1 MWQNANIA
9 KNREPG
15 KTPGQ
20 MFCVEF
26 FSLLF
31 AAGVALGSVVGLR
44 GGAAYAASGITA
56 ILCAAVPMIKRP
68 LAVPAVFLLGGFLA
82 FTLHSLG
89 WAAFEGPVPQVQ
101 RAGVALKEFIGSLPF
116 RDDGTAPL
124 LKAFLCGDRSGLG
137 KEAVQVFRKA
147 GASHLLALSGLHM
160 GILYMVFDKL
170 SRPMGKYPAVRIA
183 RFVVLI
189 GASAFF
195 TLMTGASPSMVRAF
209 LFILTGETASLLGRE
224 KKLGRTLC
232 TALLL
237 QLAITPEAITSAGF
251 QLSYLAMAGI
261 VLLYPVMDKWYPSG
275 GKPSLMRKIWKMSA
289 MAISCQVFTAPLTL
303 YLFGSFP
310 RHFLLT
316 NLLAIPITTCFI
328 AAALAVL
335 GLSALGIC
343 PGFLYGV
350 ADGLG
355 EALRFCLEVISS
367 L

>member
-1 MWQNANIA
+1 MWEHSN
-9 KNREPG
+9 
-15 KTPGQ
+15 T
-20 MFCVEF
+20 FCVEKA
-26 FSLLF
+26 SLLF
-31 AAGVALGSVVGLR
+31 AAGVATGAVLGLK
-44 GGAAYAASGITA
+44 GGPGYAAAG
-56 ILCAAVPMIKRP
+56 LGAV
-68 LAVPAVFLLGGFLA
+68 VLA
-82 FTLHSLG
+82 FLPMARRRQAIPAFFLMAGFFAFAVQSLG
-89 WAAFEGPVPQVQ
+89 WASSQGSMLAE
-101 RAGVALKEFIGSLPF
+101 RAGEAFKNYIDTLPF

-124 LKAFLCGDRSGLG
+124 LKAFLAGDRSGLPR
-137 KEAVQVFRKA
+137 ETVSAFRKA

-160 GILYMVFDKL
+160 GILYMVFDML

-237 QLAITPEAITSAGF
+237 QLAITPDAITSAGF

-261 VLLYPVMDKWYPSG
+261 VLVFPVMDKWYPG
-275 GKPSLMRKIWKMSA
+275 GGRPSLMRKTWKMSA

-316 NLLAIPITTCFI
+316 NLLAIPLTTCFI

-355 EALRFCLEVISS
+355 EAIRFCLEVISS

>member
-1 MWQNANIA
+1 
-9 KNREPG
+9 
-15 KTPGQ
+15 
-20 MFCVEF
+20 
-26 FSLLF
+26 
-31 AAGVALGSVVGLR
+31 
-44 GGAAYAASGITA
+44 
-56 ILCAAVPMIKRP
+56 MIKRP

-101 RAGVALKEFIGSLPF
+101 RAGEALKEFIGSLPF

-124 LKAFLCGDRSGLG
+124 LKAFLGGDKSGLG
-137 KEAVQVFRKA
+137 KETVSTFRKA

-170 SRPMGKYPAVRIA
+170 SRPMGKYPTVRIA

-209 LFILTGETASLLGRE
+209 LFILTGEAASLLGRE

-261 VLLYPVMDKWYPSG
+261 VLVFPVMDKWYPSG

-289 MAISCQVFTAPLTL
+289 MAISCQVFTVPLTL

-316 NLLAIPITTCFI
+316 NLLAIPLTTCFI
-328 AAALAVL
+328 AVALAVL

>member
-1 MWQNANIA
+1 
-9 KNREPG
+9 
-15 KTPGQ
+15 

-31 AAGVALGSVVGLR
+31 AAGVAAGAVTGLR
-44 GGAAYAASGITA
+44 GGAAYAAAGITA
-56 ILCAAVPMIKRP
+56 TLCAVLPMMKRTP
-68 LAVPAVFLLGGFLA
+68 SIPILFLLAGFLA
-82 FTLHSLG
+82 FCLHSLG
-89 WAAFEGPVPQVQ
+89 WAAFDGPITPAQ
-101 RAGVALKEFIGSLPF
+101 RAGKALREFIGTLPF

-124 LKAFLCGDRSGLG
+124 LKAFLVGDRSGLG
-137 KEAVQVFRKA
+137 KETVSAFRKA

-170 SRPMGKYPAVRIA
+170 SRPMGKYPAVRVA
-183 RFVVLI
+183 RYVVLI

-237 QLAITPEAITSAGF
+237 QLAITPEAITSVGF

-261 VLLYPVMDKWYPSG
+261 LLVYPVMDKWYPGG
-275 GKPSLMRKIWKMSA
+275 GKPSLMRKIWRMSA
-289 MAISCQVFTAPLTL
+289 MAISCQIFTAPLTL

-328 AAALAVL
+328 AVSLAVL

-355 EALRFCLEVISS
+355 AALRFCLEVISS

>member
-1 MWQNANIA
+1 
-9 KNREPG
+9 
-15 KTPGQ
+15 
-20 MFCVEF
+20 
-26 FSLLF
+26 
-31 AAGVALGSVVGLR
+31 
-44 GGAAYAASGITA
+44 
-56 ILCAAVPMIKRP
+56 MIKRP

-101 RAGVALKEFIGSLPF
+101 RAGEALKEFIGSLPF

-124 LKAFLCGDRSGLG
+124 LKAFLGGDKSGLG
-137 KEAVQVFRKA
+137 KETVSAFRKA

-170 SRPMGKYPAVRIA
+170 SRPMGKYPTVRIA

-209 LFILTGETASLLGRE
+209 LFILTGEAASLLGRE

-261 VLLYPVMDKWYPSG
+261 VLVFPVMDKWYPSG

-289 MAISCQVFTAPLTL
+289 MAISCQVFTVPLTL

-316 NLLAIPITTCFI
+316 NLLAIPLTTCFI
-328 AAALAVL
+328 AVALAVL

>member
-1 MWQNANIA
+1 
-9 KNREPG
+9 
-15 KTPGQ
+15 
-20 MFCVEF
+20 
-26 FSLLF
+26 
-31 AAGVALGSVVGLR
+31 
-44 GGAAYAASGITA
+44 
-56 ILCAAVPMIKRP
+56 MIKRP

-101 RAGVALKEFIGSLPF
+101 RAGEALKEFIGTLPF
-116 RDDGTAPL
+116 RDNGTAPL

-170 SRPMGKYPAVRIA
+170 SKPMGKYPAVRVT
-183 RFVVLI
+183 RYVVLM

-261 VLLYPVMDKWYPSG
+261 VLVFPVMDKWYPG
-275 GKPSLMRKIWKMSA
+275 GGRPSLMRKIWKMSA

-316 NLLAIPITTCFI
+316 NLLAIPLTTCFI
-328 AAALAVL
+328 AVALAVL

>member
-1 MWQNANIA
+1 
-9 KNREPG
+9 
-15 KTPGQ
+15 
-20 MFCVEF
+20 
-26 FSLLF
+26 
-31 AAGVALGSVVGLR
+31 
-44 GGAAYAASGITA
+44 
-56 ILCAAVPMIKRP
+56 MIKRP

-101 RAGVALKEFIGSLPF
+101 RAGEALKEFIGSLPF
-116 RDDGTAPL
+116 RDNRTAPL

-170 SRPMGKYPAVRIA
+170 SKPMGKYPAVRVT
-183 RFVVLI
+183 RYVVLM

-261 VLLYPVMDKWYPSG
+261 VLVFPVMDKWYPG
-275 GKPSLMRKIWKMSA
+275 GGRPSLMRKIWKMSA

-316 NLLAIPITTCFI
+316 NLLAIPLTTCFI

>member
-1 MWQNANIA
+1 
-9 KNREPG
+9 
-15 KTPGQ
+15 

-44 GGAAYAASGITA
+44 GGAAYAASGITT

-101 RAGVALKEFIGSLPF
+101 RAGEALKEFIGSLPF

-124 LKAFLCGDRSGLG
+124 LKAFLGGDKSGLG
-137 KEAVQVFRKA
+137 KETVSAFRKA

-170 SRPMGKYPAVRIA
+170 SRPMGKYPTVRIA

-209 LFILTGETASLLGRE
+209 LFILTGEAASLLGRE

-261 VLLYPVMDKWYPSG
+261 VLVFPVMDKWYPSG

-289 MAISCQVFTAPLTL
+289 MAISCQVFTVPLTL

-316 NLLAIPITTCFI
+316 NLLAIPLTTCFI
-328 AAALAVL
+328 AVALAVL